1 MIFRLGYDFIDDD
14 PDEAHIAKFGTD
26 TAFFRPNGTLNYDKA
41 VRTAFS
47 YLLPQWI
54 GDLVKAVG
62 HNYRKL
68 SIDKCCE
75 LTINDPKYAGW
86 KWIYTLEPLGDP
98 RGWFGYEQGWYDGTK
113 RVKIIDSLLSG
124 ISEKALNSIRK
135 EEALLC
141 VWHAQEAP
149 EIPNLNLWEEFHK
162 ELKSKNINPSNFLF
176 VIGNLKA
183 KNQYRYWKKNSKY
196 KNDKNI
202 NIIELSVH
210 RHAIHTE
217 RIQWKWK
224 EFAQFDENK
233 KINKKFLLF
242 QRSIIAPHRMLLLTM
257 LYERGLISS
266 GMISCRKIEPED
278 YEIFRQNLRVHF
290 NFWGGKYEDRI
301 FVNEKL
307 KTLKEIEPM
316 TPMIVDVE
324 NIFAAGGTGK
334 DNHAETLNIFPYEQ
348 TLFSLISETNFTQ
361 NTLFITQST
370 WKAVLNRHPFIIAG
384 NPGVIKYLRNE
395 GFKTFHPYIDES
407 YDEIKNPYKR
417 MVMIIDEVERLSKL
431 NDEESKQFLINI
443 RDIVDYNYDKLLS
456 DKKRLDKLV
465 KELTRRIKL

>member
-1 MIFRLGYDFIDDD
+1 MIFRLGYDFINDD
-14 PDEAHIAKFGTD
+14 PNEAHIAKFGTD

-54 GDLVKAVG
+54 GDLVRAAG
-62 HNYRKL
+62 HDYRKL
-68 SIDKCCE
+68 STDKCCE

-124 ISEKALNSIRK
+124 VSEKALNSIRNK
-135 EEALLC
+135 EALLC
-141 VWHAQEAP
+141 VWHALEAP
-149 EIPNLNLWEEFHK
+149 EVPRVNLWEEFHK

-183 KNQYRYWKKNSKY
+183 KNQYRYWKKNSEY
-196 KNDKNI
+196 KNEKNI

-217 RIQWKWK
+217 RIQREWK

-242 QRSIIAPHRMLLLTM
+242 QRWLGAPHRMLLFSM
-257 LYERGLISS
+257 LYERDLISS
-266 GMISCRKIEPED
+266 GMISCRKIEPGD
-278 YEIFRQNLRVHF
+278 YEIFRQNLRVFF
-290 NFWGGKYEDRI
+290 NFRDEHED
-301 FVNEKL
+301 FVQEKL
-307 KTLKEIEPM
+307 KTLKEIQPT

-324 NIFAAGGTGK
+324 NIFATGGTGK

-348 TLFSLISETNFTQ
+348 TLFSLISETNFVQ

-431 NDEESKQFLINI
+431 NDEESKQFLLNT
-443 RDIVDYNYDKLLS
+443 RHIVDYNYDKLLN

-465 KELTRRIKL
+465 KELKRIIKL

>member
-1 MIFRLGYDFIDDD
+1 
-14 PDEAHIAKFGTD
+14 
-26 TAFFRPNGTLNYDKA
+26 
-41 VRTAFS
+41 
-47 YLLPQWI
+47 
-54 GDLVKAVG
+54 
-62 HNYRKL
+62 
-68 SIDKCCE
+68 
-75 LTINDPKYAGW
+75 
-86 KWIYTLEPLGDP
+86 
-98 RGWFGYEQGWYDGTK
+98 
-113 RVKIIDSLLSG
+113 
-124 ISEKALNSIRK
+124 
-135 EEALLC
+135 
-141 VWHAQEAP
+141 
-149 EIPNLNLWEEFHK
+149 
-162 ELKSKNINPSNFLF
+162 

-196 KNDKNI
+196 KNEKNI

-210 RHAIHTE
+210 RYAIHTE
-217 RIQWKWK
+217 RIQRKWK

-242 QRSIIAPHRMLLLTM
+242 QRSIVAPHRMLLLTM

-278 YEIFRQNLRVHF
+278 YEIFKQNLRVHF
-290 NFWGGKYEDRI
+290 NLWGGKYEDRV

-316 TPMIVDVE
+316 TPMVVDVE
-324 NIFAAGGTGK
+324 NIFATGGTGK

-348 TLFSLISETNFTQ
+348 TLFSLISETNFVQ